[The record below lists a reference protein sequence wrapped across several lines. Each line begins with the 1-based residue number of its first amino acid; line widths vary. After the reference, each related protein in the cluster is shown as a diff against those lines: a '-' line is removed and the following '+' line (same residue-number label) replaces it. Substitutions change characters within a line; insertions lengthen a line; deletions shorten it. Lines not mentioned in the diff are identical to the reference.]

1 MIYHNLKKTDPKQTF
16 NLPSIDKNTIITCIH
31 CGAEY
36 LAGEVFM
43 PGALIGQ
50 PRGGVVKDSLG
61 KIICVDYPAEA
72 EPIKTEAFV
81 CEYCNKPFVVEA
93 NVTYKSLAEDP
104 AKDFENPYVSL
115 ID

>member
-1 MIYHNLKKTDPKQTF
+1 MIYHNLKKTDMKQTF

-43 PGALIGQ
+43 PGDLIGQ

-61 KIICVDYPAEA
+61 KIVCVDYPDEA

-93 NVTYKSLAEDP
+93 SITYKSLTEVP
-104 AKDFENPYVSL
+104 EKDFSTGYVSL
-115 ID
+115 I